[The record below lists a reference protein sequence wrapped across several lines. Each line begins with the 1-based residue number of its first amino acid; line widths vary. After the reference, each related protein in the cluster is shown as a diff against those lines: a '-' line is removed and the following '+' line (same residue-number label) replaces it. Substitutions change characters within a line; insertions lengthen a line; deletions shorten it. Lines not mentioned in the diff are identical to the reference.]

1 MAFVAHSEHA
11 DVAMVPLGAASSL
24 EALVARWHTE
34 TSGIVRASSATD
46 AELSYRVAG
55 TALRRRL
62 WDPIA
67 GEVKDAINVF
77 VVPDGALNVVTL
89 AALPTGRTTYLI
101 DNGPVIHYLSAERDL
116 VTSADQS
123 SAGRGLLALGGQPS
137 TTPRSSARPDRS

>member
-11 DVAMVPLGAASSL
+11 DVAMVPLGAAASL

-62 WDPIA
+62 WIPIA
-67 GEVKDAINVF
+67 GQVKDAINVF
-77 VVPDGALNVVTL
+77 VVPDGALNVVTSRHFQ
-89 AALPTGRTTYLI
+89 PVERHTT
-101 DNGPVIHYLSAERDL
+101 
-116 VTSADQS
+116 
-123 SAGRGLLALGGQPS
+123 
-137 TTPRSSARPDRS
+137 TTTAP